1 MANTIRD
8 GIVTRGHGNRF
19 VVYSGGR
26 FYDCQLRKKVKFL
39 TEKTTPVAVGDDVKI
54 TVVGDDEGVIEEV
67 CERRSVLS
75 RPDVGRERKE
85 HVLAANIDALVIVAS
100 VVSPALKPGLI
111 DRFIIAARIGG
122 LTPAIVINKIDLGL
136 SPEDDDAVRVYDS
149 LEYELFLTSALTGEG
164 LERFGAFLSRHRSI
178 LSGHSG
184 VGKSTILNRLLPGI
198 NLSTREISQ
207 ATGRGRHSTSHI
219 ELFRLPDDGFVIDS
233 PGIKVLGFWELEK
246 ENLAAYYP
254 EMLPYLDQC
263 RFTRCSHT
271 HEPDCAVKAAVEN
284 GEISSLRYQNYEQ
297 IYHSL

>member
-1 MANTIRD
+1 MANTVRD
-8 GIVTRGHGNRF
+8 GIVSRGHGNRF
-19 VVYSGGR
+19 VVYSDGR
-26 FYDCQLRKKVKFL
+26 YYDCQLRKKVKFL

-54 TVVGDDEGVIEEV
+54 TVVKDDEAVIEEV

-100 VVSPALKPGLI
+100 VASPILKPGLI
-111 DRFIIAARIGG
+111 DRFIISARIGG

-136 SPEDDDAVRVYDS
+136 SPEDAEAVRVYNS

-164 LERFGAFLSRHRSI
+164 LDKFSKFLSCHRSI

-184 VGKSTILNRLLPGI
+184 VGKSTILNRLLPGVD
-198 NLSTREISQ
+198 LPTRDISH
-207 ATGRGRHSTSHI
+207 ATGRGRHSTSYI
-219 ELFRLPDDGFVIDS
+219 ELFHLPDGGFVIDS
-233 PGIKVLGFWELEK
+233 PGIKVLGFWHLEK
-246 ENLAAYYP
+246 ESLDEYYP
-254 EMLPYLDQC
+254 EMLPYLDRC

-284 GEISSLRYQNYEQ
+284 GDISTLRYQNYEQ